1 MFLLPKSSRYLVSTL
16 SSRQDYDTNVERFSY
31 QVKPLSDTEVI
42 TEVDKAIRGPNST
55 TAELITS
62 GNQQKAALTSYFT
75 LTATEGTGISLE
87 ERDSVVEYL
96 YQ

>member
-1 MFLLPKSSRYLVSTL
+1 M

-55 TAELITS
+55 TAELIIS

-87 ERDSVVEYL
+87 EKDSVVEYL